1 MLTDSHCHLDFS
13 EFHHDRAIQ
22 LHQAFN
28 AGVRRIV
35 VPGISRKHWRRA
47 LQLNGEFCGVRL
59 YPALGMHPFFMA
71 DHKPEDVEELDRLLS
86 QYPGQIAAV
95 GEIGLDFS
103 KTKSSSDKENDED
116 ADSSQVSKEEQLAL
130 FESQLKVAQKHGLP
144 VILHVVKAHDQT
156 LKLLKQYPD
165 VKGIVHAYSGSL
177 SQAEQYVKQGFLIG
191 VGGAITWPTSKKKR
205 ELFTQLPL
213 ESLALETDAP
223 DMAPDGLKGQRNTP
237 DQIAVIAK
245 TLAGCHGVSV
255 KQVGR
260 VTSANVENVLHLADV
275 CPLEF

>member
-22 LHQAFN
+22 LHQAFA
-28 AGVRRIV
+28 AGVRRV
-35 VPGISRKHWRRA
+35 VIPSIARKHWQRT

-59 YPALGMHPFFMA
+59 YPALGLHPFFMA
-71 DHKPEDVEELDRLLS
+71 YHKADDVEVLDQLLS
-86 QYPGQIAAV
+86 RYPGQIAAV

-103 KTKSSSDKENDED
+103 KTKSPDKDGAESADEK
-116 ADSSQVSKEEQLAL
+116 ASVSKDEQLAL
-130 FESQLKVAQKHGLP
+130 FEAQLKVAQKHGLP

-165 VKGIVHAYSGSL
+165 LVGVVHAYSGSL

-191 VGGAITWPTSKKKR
+191 VGGAITWPTAHKKR
-205 ELFTQLPL
+205 ELFAQLPL
-213 ESLALETDAP
+213 ESLVLETDAP

-237 DQIAVIAK
+237 DQIAVIAEA
-245 TLAGCHGVSV
+245 LAECRQESV
-255 KQVGR
+255 KQIGR
-260 VTSANVENVLHLADV
+260 VTSANVERVLHLAEV